1 MIAVFCIIATFLSV
15 LFAIMHRQKYPGYSI
30 LAVAIMPAVSFYV
43 LGKYQYTEVFIG
55 FAIFYCI
62 FGYILTMKRILLN
75 HSKRP
80 ISISRNRS
88 SHVPS
93 GCPHERYIT
102 QLFIFFFH
110 KKFMMWKIHI

>member
-55 FAIFYCI
+55 FAIFYYI

-75 HSKRP
+75 H
-80 ISISRNRS
+80 
-88 SHVPS
+88 
-93 GCPHERYIT
+93 
-102 QLFIFFFH
+102 
-110 KKFMMWKIHI
+110 

>member
-1 MIAVFCIIATFLSV
+1 
-15 LFAIMHRQKYPGYSI
+15 MHRQKYPGYSI

-75 HSKRP
+75 H
-80 ISISRNRS
+80 
-88 SHVPS
+88 
-93 GCPHERYIT
+93 
-102 QLFIFFFH
+102 
-110 KKFMMWKIHI
+110 